1 MAMNVKDLERLQAE
15 HPDWQ
20 MELVGGEIIIMSLS
34 GLESDEVALEIG
46 RQLANW
52 VRPRRLGRVIGSSGG
67 YVLPNSGE
75 DVRAPDASFIKA
87 ERLRRPTQDYA
98 YLVPDLSFE
107 VKSKTD
113 STAKLREK
121 IQEFIKLGTPV
132 GVLVDPRTRTM
143 EVYRPGINS
152 IEDAETLKDGDVL
165 TVPELLPGWELQV
178 SEIWAPEFD

>member
-1 MAMNVKDLERLQAE
+1 MVLTLRDLEKLQAE

-20 MELVGGEIIIMSLS
+20 MELVGGEIHIMSPS

-67 YVLPNSGE
+67 YILPNVDK

-87 ERLRRPTQDYA
+87 ERLKRPTEDYA
-98 YLVPDLSFE
+98 QLVPDLSFE

-113 STAKLREK
+113 SIGKLREK
-121 IQEFIKLGTPV
+121 IQQFIALGTSV

-143 EVYRPGINS
+143 EVYRLNVTRA
-152 IEDAETLKDGDVL
+152 EDAEVLKDGDVL
-165 TVPELLPGWELQV
+165 TVPELLPGWELRV
-178 SEIWAPEFD
+178 SEIWAPEFE